1 MLGLNAE
8 GEDNYL
14 IAQGMGRDWKRRLF
28 LLMEEPG
35 SSREAFT
42 IHVMST
48 GGILF
53 RWVISMNQIDLYLWV
68 WSGLTGVFW
77 LWSNAGLLHSAVL
90 TILSTLPSFHT
101 NPGAGKALFG
111 LDVMIVVLFTI
122 EYVQSRTRQAA
133 TDWLQVDPL
142 VALMLISWMFALR

>member
-1 MLGLNAE
+1 MINEPSPNSANGGFPATPPFRRRHQKRPSEPQTPRGHPHGSLQIPSNPAHHDLFLHEDHGTETVELPDFVGMLGLNAE

-14 IAQGMGRDWKRRLF
+14 VAQAMSRDWKRRLF

-53 RWVISMNQIDLYLWV
+53 RSVEGWLVFSNDDTDHTMML
-68 WSGLTGVFW
+68 GL
-77 LWSNAGLLHSAVL
+77 
-90 TILSTLPSFHT
+90 
-101 NPGAGKALFG
+101 
-111 LDVMIVVLFTI
+111 
-122 EYVQSRTRQAA
+122 
-133 TDWLQVDPL
+133 
-142 VALMLISWMFALR
+142 